1 MVLQAHWAKVI
12 SVADVSD
19 DYILDKALM
28 ARIQSHRSPAGDY
41 LAQNSTIGLPLWGEV
56 ATSIIAD
63 PTLITKSRE
72 VTMDVETDHGMDY
85 GRTVIGP
92 IDAKPRFGPANVTI
106 IQAIDGKRFVDE
118 LVAAVQTDLRS
129 KRP

>member
-1 MVLQAHWAKVI
+1 
-12 SVADVSD
+12 
-19 DYILDKALM
+19 
-28 ARIQSHRSPAGDY
+28 
-41 LAQNSTIGLPLWGEV
+41 
-56 ATSIIAD
+56 
-63 PTLITKSRE
+63 
-72 VTMDVETDHGMDY
+72 MDY

-106 IQAIDGKRFVDE
+106 IQAIDGRRFVDE